1 MKKFLFSFKAVFYL
15 VKKYAWLVF
24 GGIIFAVVVI
34 FLNKKK
40 NEAINNISEKIS
52 REQVNFDIEVSKI
65 RADTNE
71 KINELEDIKKVDDN
85 SERLKKLAAFL
96 TNEFNK

>member
-1 MKKFLFSFKAVFYL
+1 MTYCQKCLKKQ
-15 VKKYAWLVF
+15 
-24 GGIIFAVVVI
+24 
-34 FLNKKK
+34 
-40 NEAINNISEKIS
+40 
-52 REQVNFDIEVSKI
+52 R
-65 RADTNE
+65 